1 MESFDTSAMASL
13 ASYADESDSDDDRL
27 GGDLAVDNIS
37 DEDTDSKPP
46 SRSSSR
52 PIIDE
57 TLLQN
62 SDSTIVV
69 QKKPAKK
76 TTRLVSYGPDEHE
89 EDEEQEDMSESD
101 SDENGEHGIIVQGI
115 QVSSSLNPEQAS
127 LLSRSVQNK
136 SFDEI
141 ELPLE
146 PPGKCSKHLQ
156 DKISRLFERKR
167 EGVNLSASIQSRKDF
182 RNPSIY
188 EKLVDFCSID
198 EKGTN
203 YPPEI
208 YNPNCWGKESY
219 YDALEKAQ
227 KADMEKRE
235 KEKKERTKVEFV
247 TGTKKALDGA
257 PEEKR
262 RKTKWDAQPGTLQQ
276 VTMAKAISQNLV
288 MSAASGTKTTV
299 IPAVGNITKKPVK

>member
-1 MESFDTSAMASL
+1 MDGFDTSAMASL
-13 ASYADESDSDDDRL
+13 ASYADESDSDEERP
-27 GGDLAVDNIS
+27 GDLAVDNIS

-57 TLLQN
+57 TLLQT
-62 SDSTIVV
+62 SDSTTVV
-69 QKKPAKK
+69 QRKPTKK

-89 EDEEQEDMSESD
+89 EDDDQQDTESE
-101 SDENGEHGIIVQGI
+101 SDENGEHGILVEGI
-115 QVSSSLNPEQAS
+115 QVSSSLNAEQAS
-127 LLSRSVQNK
+127 SLSRSVQNK

-146 PPGKCSKHLQ
+146 PTGKCSKHLQ
-156 DKISRLFERKR
+156 EKIARLYEKMR
-167 EGVNLSASIQSRKDF
+167 EGVNLSASIQNRKDF

-188 EKLVDFCSID
+188 EKLIEYCGID

-208 YNPNCWGKESY
+208 FDPHCWGKESF

-247 TGTKKALDGA
+247 TGTKKAFDGA

-288 MSAASGTKTTV
+288 MAAATGTKTTV